1 MGRVSDKPDVQTLGQ
16 LRAAGYTSRT
26 LREELRENLLS
37 ALAAGRDP
45 WPGLHGYE
53 STVIPQL
60 ERALIAGH
68 DIVLLGERGQGKTR
82 LLRTLVGLL
91 DEWSPVVAGSELSED
106 PLAPITA
113 ATRDRI
119 ALEGDDLQIAW
130 RHRTE
135 RYVEKLSTPDTSV
148 ADMIGDVDPM
158 RVAEGRRLGDP
169 ETIHF
174 GLVPRA
180 NRGIVALNE
189 LPDLAERI
197 QVALLNVMEERDV
210 QIRGYV
216 LRLPL
221 DVLVVASANPE
232 DYTNRGR
239 IITPLKDR
247 FGAEIRTHYP
257 LDLTDEIEVVRQ
269 EAELTAEVPDALLEL
284 LARFTRELRTSD
296 SVNQASGVSARFAI
310 AGAETV
316 AAAARRRAAVR
327 GTDDPGEAVARLV
340 DVDAAVDV
348 LRGKIEFEPGEEGR
362 EQEVLRYL
370 LRSATV
376 DVVRG
381 LFRGLD
387 MAPLVEAFDGSVT
400 LTTGASVTATEFLA
414 ALPELREPGLYD
426 EIASRLGATSV
437 GQRAGAIELALEGL
451 YLSRRLS
458 KETGDGA
465 AVYG

>member
-1 MGRVSDKPDVQTLGQ
+1 MGGVSAKPAASTLGE
-16 LRAAGYTSRT
+16 LRAAGYTSRP
-26 LREELRENLLS
+26 LREELRENLL
-37 ALAAGRDP
+37 AELAAGRDP
-45 WPGLHGYE
+45 WPGMHGYDA
-53 STVIPQL
+53 TVVPQL

-91 DEWSPVVAGSELSED
+91 DEWSPVVAGSELGED
-106 PLAPITA
+106 PLAPITD
-113 ATRDRI
+113 ATRRRI
-119 ALEGDDLQIAW
+119 ADEGDALLIEW
-130 RHRTE
+130 RHRSV

-169 ETIHF
+169 ETIHY

-257 LDLTDEIEVVRQ
+257 LDLEDEIEVVRQ
-269 EAELTAEVPDALLEL
+269 EAELTADVPDALMEL

-327 GTDDPGEAVARLV
+327 GTEDPGEAVARLV
-340 DVDAAVDV
+340 DVDAAVEV

-362 EQEVLRYL
+362 EPEILRYL

-376 DVVRG
+376 EVVRSA
-381 LFRGLD
+381 FRGID

-400 LTTGASVTATEFLA
+400 LTTGASVTAEEFLR
-414 ALPELREPGLYD
+414 ALPELSEPGLYD
-426 EIASRLGATSV
+426 QIADRLGATNA

>member
-1 MGRVSDKPDVQTLGQ
+1 MGGVSEKPQITTFGE
-16 LRAAGYTSRT
+16 LRAAGYAARG
-26 LREELRENLLS
+26 LREEMRENLLE
-37 ALAAGRDP
+37 ALRSGRDP
-45 WPGLHGYE
+45 WPGMHGFAR
-53 STVIPQL
+53 TVVPQV
-60 ERALIAGH
+60 ERAIIAGH
-68 DIVLLGERGQGKTR
+68 DIVLLGERGQGKSR

-91 DEWSPVVAGSELSED
+91 DEWSPVIAGSELSES
-106 PLAPITA
+106 PFEPITA
-113 ATRDRI
+113 ASKARATS
-119 ALEGDDLQIAW
+119 EGDALAVEW
-130 RHRTE
+130 RHRSE

-174 GLVPRA
+174 GLIPRA

-257 LDLTDEIEVVRQ
+257 LEVDDEVAVIRQ
-269 EAELTAEVPDALLEL
+269 EAELTAQVPDVLLEI
-284 LARFTRELRTSD
+284 LARFTRGLRESPA
-296 SVNQASGVSARFAI
+296 VNQAAGVSARFAI

-327 GTDDPGEAVARLV
+327 GEDETAAVGRLV
-340 DVDAAVDV
+340 DTETV
-348 LRGKIEFEPGEEGR
+348 LEVLAGKVEFEPGEEGR
-362 EQEVLRYL
+362 EAETLLHL
-370 LRSATV
+370 LRVATAAA
-376 DVVRG
+376 VREH
-381 LFRGLD
+381 FAGLD
-387 MAPLVEAFDGSVT
+387 LGPLVDAFDGS
-400 LTTGASVTATEFLA
+400 LLITTGGSVTAREFLDS
-414 ALPELREPGLYD
+414 LPDVEEPGLYD
-426 EIASRLGATSV
+426 EIADRLGARSE
-437 GQRAGAIELALEGL
+437 GERAGAIELALEGL
-451 YLSRRLS
+451 YLAQRLS
-458 KETGDGA
+458 KDSGDGQT
-465 AVYG
+465 VYG

>member
-1 MGRVSDKPDVQTLGQ
+1 MGDVSDKPDVRTLGE

-26 LREELRENLLS
+26 LRDELRGNLLA

-45 WPGLHGYE
+45 WPGMHGFDT
-53 STVIPQL
+53 TVIPQV

-91 DEWSPVVAGSELSED
+91 DEWSPVVAGSELGED
-106 PLAPITA
+106 PLAPITDP
-113 ATRDRI
+113 TRERI
-119 ALEGDDLQIAW
+119 AREGDALPVEW

-148 ADMIGDVDPM
+148 SDMIGDVDPM

-169 ETIHF
+169 ETIHY

-257 LDLTDEIEVVRQ
+257 LDLADEIEVVRQ
-269 EAELTAEVPDALLEL
+269 EAELTAEVPDALMEL

-296 SVNQASGVSARFAI
+296 SINQASGVSARFAI

-327 GTDDPGEAVARLV
+327 GADDPGEAVARLV
-340 DVDAAVDV
+340 DLDAAVEV

-362 EQEVLRYL
+362 ESEILRYL
-370 LRSATV
+370 LRTATV

-381 LFRGLD
+381 LFRGID

-414 ALPELREPGLYD
+414 ALPELSVPGLYD
-426 EIASRLGATSV
+426 EIADRVGAINA